1 MENEMGSEM
10 TTDYASKDATRPKF
24 DNMPSVQDDT
34 TVEPNQLTRSE
45 QINNP
50 APIPAVNLRTG
61 GSMAQR
67 AASSTAMAA
76 AMSPPVNPAGSP
88 NAVTNGQEM

>member
-1 MENEMGSEM
+1 MENGMGSEM
-10 TTDYASKDATRPKF
+10 TTDYASQDATRPKF

-34 TVEPNQLTRSE
+34 TVEQNQTTRSE
-45 QINNP
+45 LVNNP
-50 APIPAVNLRTG
+50 APIPAINLRTG

-76 AMSPPVNPAGSP
+76 AMNPPISATGSP
-88 NAVTNGQEM
+88 TYVTNSQEM